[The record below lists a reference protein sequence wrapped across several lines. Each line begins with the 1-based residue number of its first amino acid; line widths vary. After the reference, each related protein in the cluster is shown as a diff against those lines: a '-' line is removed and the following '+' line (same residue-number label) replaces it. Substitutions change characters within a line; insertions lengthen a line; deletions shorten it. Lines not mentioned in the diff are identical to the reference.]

1 MAAKSSTKRNVR
13 PSTKTPK
20 KRPTAK
26 LKLIEGRLGAGTP
39 GQRSKTSKKKIPPLS
54 KTALLAAYTDMYRV
68 RKLNEK
74 SIILYKQNKAHFQ
87 ISSDGHEAVGVAA
100 AQLMEVGVDW
110 AYPYYREL
118 PLVATLGM
126 TNRELLLSF
135 MNKAADP
142 CSGGR
147 TMPMHYGHKD
157 LNIVSHASP
166 TGTQFLQA
174 VGTAHALKYQKRK
187 GVVYTSSG
195 EGTTAQGEYYEALN
209 WAAREKL
216 PVVFCIQDN
225 GFAISVPKSDQV
237 AGGDLGSI
245 ARGFKGVN
253 VIEVNG
259 LDFVATKKAFIAAYE
274 RARSGKGPSVIITAV
289 VRLHSHSISD
299 NQAKYRTDKEIKR
312 ELALDPIPT
321 FEKFLIRKKFAT
333 KKQIRLIQDA
343 VIAEINADTEWAEVQ
358 PDPDPSTVEDHIF
371 KLPDPALSC
380 AEAVRPMV
388 TDESQSLFMVDAINQ
403 ALDEELAHDDRVLMF
418 GEDIAYG
425 KGGVFTVT
433 AGLTSKHTDKRVFNS
448 PLAEAS
454 ILGTAF
460 GMAVAGLK
468 PVVEIQFA
476 DFIWPAMNQ
485 IRNEV
490 SHLHY
495 RTNGAFTCPM
505 VIRAPVGGYIN
516 GGLYHSQNIE
526 ATFAHFPGLQVV
538 LPSNAW
544 DAKGMLKAAIR
555 GTNPVMFLEHK
566 GLYRQVF
573 AKGPKSGVNDLIPL
587 GKANVVRQGS
597 DMTIVTYGAI
607 VQRSLQA
614 AENLER
620 MAGVSVEVID
630 LRSIYPLDVTTILNS
645 VKKTNRLLI
654 AHEDVLFMGFG
665 AEIAAIV
672 AEQAFEYLDAPIMRV
687 GGKFT
692 PIPHAPMLEKAV
704 LPNADWVEAAAE
716 KLLGY

>member
-1 MAAKSSTKRNVR
+1 MATKANTKRNTR
-13 PSTKTPK
+13 PTPKAPK
-20 KRPTAK
+20 KRPKAK
-26 LKLIEGRLGAGTP
+26 LKLIEGRLGGPTVSTHGTRKRP
-39 GQRSKTSKKKIPPLS
+39 APLS
-54 KTALLAAYTDMYRV
+54 KAALLSAYREMFRC

-87 ISSDGHEAVGVAA
+87 ISSDGHEAVGVAV
-100 AQLMEVGVDW
+100 AQVMEPGIDW

-118 PLVATLGM
+118 PLVSTLGM
-126 TNRELLLSF
+126 TNRELLMSF

-174 VGTAHALKYQKRK
+174 VGTAHALRYQKRK

-225 GFAISVPKSDQV
+225 GFAISVPKSDQI

-245 ARGFKGVN
+245 ARGFKGIN

-259 LDFVATKKAFIAAYE
+259 LDFIATKKAFIAAYD
-274 RARSGKGPSVIITAV
+274 RARRGKGPSVIIASV

-299 NQAKYRTDKEIKR
+299 NHAKYRTDKEIKR
-312 ELALDPIPT
+312 DLALDPIPA
-321 FEKFLIRKKFAT
+321 FEKLILKKKIAT
-333 KKQIRLIQDA
+333 KKQIKLIQEA
-343 VIAEINADTEWAEVQ
+343 VIAEINADTEWAEAQ
-358 PDPDPSTVEDHIF
+358 PDPEPSTVENHILR
-371 KLPDPALSC
+371 LPDPALLC
-380 AEAVRPMV
+380 QEAHRPAAA
-388 TDESQSLFMVDAINQ
+388 DDNQSLFMVDAINM
-403 ALDEELAHDDRVLMF
+403 ALDEELGNDDRVLMF

-433 AGLTSKHTDKRVFNS
+433 AGLTSKYTDKRVFNS

-454 ILGTAF
+454 IIGTAF

-495 RTNGAFTCPM
+495 RSNGAFSCPM
-505 VIRAPVGGYIN
+505 VIRAPIGGYIN

-573 AKGPKSGVNDLIPL
+573 AKGPRGGVDDLIPL
-587 GKANVVRQGS
+587 GKANIVRSGT
-597 DMTIVTYGAI
+597 DMTIVTWGAI

-614 AENLER
+614 AEALER

-630 LRSIYPLDVTTILNS
+630 IRSIYPLDTETILNS
-645 VKKTNRLLI
+645 VRKTNRLLI

-692 PIPHAPMLEKAV
+692 PIPHAPALEKAV
-704 LPNADWVEAAAE
+704 LPNADWVESAAE
-716 KLLGY
+716 KLLNF